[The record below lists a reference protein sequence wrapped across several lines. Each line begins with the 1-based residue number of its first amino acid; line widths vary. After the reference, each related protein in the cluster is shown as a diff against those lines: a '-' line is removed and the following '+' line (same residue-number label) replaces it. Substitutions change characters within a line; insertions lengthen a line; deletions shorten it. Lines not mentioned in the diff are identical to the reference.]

1 MTGIYGGDGEQLS
14 LRATFPQLRAVELE
28 YGSLLRGLSGASPV
42 DRPPF
47 LSLRGGMD
55 VLVDALR
62 DGLRGTRVLLGTAGA
77 RVSRVGTGF
86 RVELADAEVLVAD
99 GVVIATPAFVTAELL
114 AELDTELAAVH
125 LEIPH
130 ASSAVV
136 TLGFSRADVVPLDG
150 YGYVVPRTEGGDVL
164 ASTWSSQKWE
174 HRAPRGPRPP
184 PCLPGPVR
192 RSRRH
197 RRRRR
202 RARCPRPR
210 RDRFPRRA
218 WRRPC

>member
-1 MTGIYGGDGEQLS
+1 
-14 LRATFPQLRAVELE
+14 
-28 YGSLLRGLSGASPV
+28 
-42 DRPPF
+42 
-47 LSLRGGMD
+47 
-55 VLVDALR
+55 
-62 DGLRGTRVLLGTAGA
+62 
-77 RVSRVGTGF
+77 VSRVGTGF

-125 LEIPH
+125 LETPY

-174 HRAPRGPRPP
+174 HRARAGRVLLRVYLGRFGGRDVTADGDDELVALARDEIAFLGVLAAPMLTRVHRWHRGMPQYVLGHLDR
-184 PCLPGPVR
+184 LAQIETALTAYPGLALAGAAYRGVGIPDCIASGEAAAESVVR
-192 RSRRH
+192 
-197 RRRRR
+197 
-202 RARCPRPR
+202 AL
-210 RDRFPRRA
+210 A
-218 WRRPC
+218 GAGV